1 MYTYAPWKLHFNE
14 SILHNVSVFSIH
26 LFSKHTEN
34 MWPLQNYLCM
44 SHFLCVSLSA
54 TFSSTFR
61 QQLSSKAASLP
72 LTQWKE
78 LWLVRGSYV
87 DEKVRYET

>member
-1 MYTYAPWKLHFNE
+1 MCP
-14 SILHNVSVFSIH
+14 
-26 LFSKHTEN
+26 
-34 MWPLQNYLCM
+34 
-44 SHFLCVSLSA
+44 SLLS
-54 TFSSTFR
+54 FR
-61 QQLSSKAASLP
+61 QQLRGLAASFP